1 MRIIA
6 VFCILGLVLPV
17 SAIVVQDYGA
27 AEAAPSVSGLDLDW
41 GHVYNY
47 KGSSA
52 VAVGGGWL
60 LTAEHV
66 ADDGGSG
73 SLTIDGMV
81 YTQQEIVPHP
91 LADDLALV
99 RYDKAFPGYYDLYT
113 GSIPQSLTD
122 PKLPVLMVGYGTTG
136 TVSSA
141 SWTTVNGGAAWGR
154 GTKRWGSQQ
163 IDITESED
171 EEFLMYFNSS
181 RTAYE
186 AGAGYGDSGSGVFYK
201 DGDTWKLA
209 GITVSIDGAFSHM
222 NAMSMPYYAD
232 WVMDTIP
239 EPAAIGLMGAGTIG
253 LFLAR
258 TKRRRKLPGRSLF
271 PIRGDEPMCDRF
283 DAMEGSEKVEKRAYA
298 DYLADMLE
306 MIHTSP
312 LSVWMNTLHT
322 RNKAFSNAVWRFFMA
337 VFERASE
344 RKETVR
350 KRSEV
355 ALARGL
361 DAFLEG
367 ISCAFSKSW
376 KSKKSVWSVKMGMR
390 KGLDVFLEIVR
401 WEQMESAFTR
411 FKRGIRFYRH
421 DD

>member
-1 MRIIA
+1 MYKIA
-6 VFCILGLVLPV
+6 VFCVLGLVMPS
-17 SAIVVQDYGA
+17 SAIVVQNYGA
-27 AEAAPSVSGLDLDW
+27 AESAPSVSGLELDW

-60 LTAEHV
+60 LTAGHV
-66 ADDGGSG
+66 ADDAGTGSI
-73 SLTIDGMV
+73 SADGTV
-81 YTQQEIVPHP
+81 YHQQEVIPHP
-91 LADDLALV
+91 SADLALV
-99 RYDKAFPGYYDLYT
+99 RYDKAFPGSYDLYIGDT
-113 GSIPQSLTD
+113 PAITD
-122 PKLPVLMVGYGTTG
+122 QLLMVGYGTTG
-136 TVSSA
+136 TVSS
-141 SWTTVNGGAAWGR
+141 SFWTDSNSGR
-154 GTKRWGSQQ
+154 GTKRWGSQR
-163 IDITESED
+163 INSTNLGGD
-171 EEFLMYFNSS
+171 EFVMKFNSFS
-181 RTAYE
+181 TTYE
-186 AGAGYGDSGSGVFYK
+186 AGAGDGDSGGGVFIK

-209 GITVSIDGAFSHM
+209 GINRSIGGIGGDRFDLT
-222 NAMSMPYYAD
+222 NAMSMPHYAD
-232 WVMDTIP
+232 WIATETIP

-322 RNKAFSNAVWRFFMA
+322 RNKAFSNAVSRFFMA

-367 ISCAFSKSW
+367 ISLDRMVRSVKVGSAKT
-376 KSKKSVWSVKMGMR
+376 VWSVKMGMR

-401 WEQMESAFTR
+401 WDQMEATF
-411 FKRGIRFYRH
+411 RH
-421 DD
+421 WKK